1 MTDPAAR
8 LKQQAGELAAGL
20 VESGMVIGLGT
31 GSTAIFATRRIAE
44 RLRAGELGSIVAVAT
59 SSATD
64 EAARALGIPML
75 ADDIPRDID
84 LTIDGADE
92 VDPAMALIKGGGG
105 ALLREKIVAQAS
117 RREVIVVDESKLSPR
132 LGTHRALPV
141 EVLAFGW
148 RSQARF
154 LESLGGVV
162 TRRTQGDGPYRTDGG
177 NMILDSRFGAIADAP
192 SLAAKLEARAGIIA
206 HGLFLGLAQDVIVA
220 GAACVRHVRRGE
232 KMPVLPALLACLICA
247 APAVAAPAVAAPAV
261 ATPAAETFGPG
272 EVSCQALAGG
282 QADCLLSAS
291 RMTPGNRNEASF
303 SLTALPPGQRE
314 QFRRWCLHAADG
326 CIVTLQGRRVAPQAD
341 RLATVISLQWRRPR
355 TPKNEAAAAR

>member
-20 VESGMVIGLGT
+20 VQSGMVIGLGT

-64 EAARALGIPML
+64 EAARSLGIPML
-75 ADDIPRDID
+75 AEDIPRDID

-92 VDPAMALIKGGGG
+92 VDPVMGLIKGGGG

-117 RREVIVVDESKLSPR
+117 RREVIVVDESKLSPA
-132 LGTHRALPV
+132 LGTLRALPV
-141 EVLAFGW
+141 EVLEFGW
-148 RSQARF
+148 RSQLRF
-154 LESLGGVV
+154 LESLGATV
-162 TRRTQGDGPYRTDGG
+162 TLRTQGDGPYRTDGG

-220 GAACVRHVRRGE
+220 GAGCVRHVRRGE
-232 KMPVLPALLACLICA
+232 KMPVLLALLVCLICVT
-247 APAVAAPAVAAPAV
+247 PAVAASP
-261 ATPAAETFGPG
+261 AETFGPG
-272 EVSCQALAGG
+272 KVSCQALGGG

-291 RMTPGNRNEASF
+291 RITNGNRNETSF
-303 SLTALPPGQRE
+303 SLATLPPRQRA
-314 QFRRWCLHAADG
+314 QFRKWCLHPSDECTAT
-326 CIVTLQGRRVAPQAD
+326 IQGRREFPQAS
-341 RLATVISLQWRRPR
+341 RLATVTALQWHRPR
-355 TPKNEAAAAR
+355 APRNEAAAAH